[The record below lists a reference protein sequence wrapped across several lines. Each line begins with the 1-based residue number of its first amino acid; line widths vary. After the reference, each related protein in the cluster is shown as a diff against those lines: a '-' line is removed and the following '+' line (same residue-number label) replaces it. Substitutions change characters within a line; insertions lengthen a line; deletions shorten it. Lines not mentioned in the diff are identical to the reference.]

1 MHFPGPSAPPA
12 YSNKL
17 RTSEPG
23 VPSASSGPPVYD
35 NNMRR
40 SSPVDHH
47 TPQNIYGG
55 FFSHVPQQSISPTQN
70 YHVMMS
76 VNSPPADT
84 STFSPSSPSNQWS
97 DRYSSGQ
104 PQQQQQQQHV
114 PIQQHTYPQVVL
126 NKGSSETDLL
136 QQARPH
142 TTPLRHSSG
151 SHTSP
156 SSGTLVWLSSFCVFS
171 FLMWYNLFLLQGLG
185 PVLPPTWM
193 RWTLSAKR

>member
-23 VPSASSGPPVYD
+23 VPSASNGPPVYD

-40 SSPVDHH
+40 SAPVDHH
-47 TPQNIYGG
+47 TSQNMYGG
-55 FFSHVPQQSISPTQN
+55 FFGHAPQQSISPTQN

-76 VNSPPADT
+76 VNSPRADT
-84 STFSPSSPSNQWS
+84 STFTPTSPSNQWS
-97 DRYSSGQ
+97 DRYGSGQ
-104 PQQQQQQQHV
+104 PQQQQQQQQQHV
-114 PIQQHTYPQVVL
+114 PIQQHNYPQVVL

-136 QQARPH
+136 HQVRPH
-142 TTPLRHSSG
+142 TAPLRHSSG

-156 SSGTLVWLSSFCVFS
+156 PSGALAWLSSFLCV
-171 FLMWYNLFLLQGLG
+171 LIHN
-185 PVLPPTWM
+185 VV
-193 RWTLSAKR
+193 